1 MGIRHAKEAL
11 VGDDGDEIAPGK
23 DWPETRDEIADD
35 LERQARETMRVIR
48 ESAGELGTRVRQVLD
63 HAATLW
69 NQAGPGAPTTN
80 DRTSAISSA
89 HELRARALARR
100 WRTIDFLVDPELPD
114 GMVVGAIADAAAWRV
129 ELRERGETRILAEAT
144 EPYQGDRPVVLMP
157 TLPVWDYS
165 FPAVPE
171 IAAGER
177 RERLADSGMIG
188 ACLACNGTGHQACR
202 HCDGKGFVECPTC
215 HGRARVMCRRCRGRG
230 RIADPQAERQARA
243 SKSYLQVHAER
254 IATDAAGRLA
264 DLSERLRQE
273 YGVPL
278 PPSTDWMPTAP
289 ASGETIPCPDCIDGK
304 VACSC
309 GNGKLVCD
317 VCRGSGHAACAS
329 CGGSGRV
336 VRFREVVRRFDTRHS
351 SKVIP
356 ADGIAIAHLVD
367 VPALRRATGDVAW
380 EGSVEQ
386 LDERLDAGAPA
397 QVPGPVWRAA
407 QELAREH
414 VAREAAGEARDA
426 AQATG
431 GEAKAKGERR
441 VLSRQMRI
449 TRIPLTHVEYTF
461 AGYPFSFL
469 AVGYS
474 GTERFWAETFPPRW
488 SRVGRFFRAVMRD
501 LEDFG
506 GDFSKP
512 EIHGQADVA
521 VLDEYRARRASNG
534 AHNGAQH
541 VRIVEEPVTDQATDQ
556 AKDEVVAQ
564 EPGQEPGQER
574 GPAHPLDDSLD

>member
-1 MGIRHAKEAL
+1 MGIRRAKEAL
-11 VGDDGDEIAPGK
+11 VGDNGNEIAPGK
-23 DWPETRDEIADD
+23 EEPKDWPEARDAIADD

-48 ESAGELGTRVRQVLD
+48 ESAGDLGTRVRQVLD

-69 NQAGPGAPTTN
+69 NQAGPGAPTT
-80 DRTSAISSA
+80 TSTTSISPA
-89 HELRARALARR
+89 HELRARTLARR
-100 WRTIDFLVDPELPD
+100 WRTIDFLVDPELAD
-114 GMVVGAIADAAAWRV
+114 GMIVGAVEDAAAWRV
-129 ELRERGETRILAEAT
+129 ELRERGEMRVLAEVT
-144 EPYQGDRPVVLMP
+144 EPYRGDRPVVLAP
-157 TLPVWDYS
+157 TLPAWDYS

-188 ACLACNGTGHQACR
+188 ACLTCNGTGHQACR

-230 RIADPQAERQARA
+230 RIADSHAERQARA

-278 PPSTDWMPTAP
+278 PPSADWMPTAP
-289 ASGETIPCPDCIDGK
+289 ASGETIPCPDCIEGK
-304 VACSC
+304 VKCSC

-336 VRFREVVRRFDTRHS
+336 VRFREVVRRFDMRHS

-356 ADGIAIAHLVD
+356 ANDFAVSHLID
-367 VPALRRATGDVAW
+367 VAALRRATGDVAW
-380 EGSVEQ
+380 EGSIEQ
-386 LDERLDAGAPA
+386 LDASAPA
-397 QVPGPVWRAA
+397 SVPGSVWGAA

-414 VAREAAGEARDA
+414 VAHEAAAEA
-426 AQATG
+426 AQTARAAG
-431 GEAKAKGERR
+431 GEAKPKGERR
-441 VLSRQMRI
+441 VLARQMHI

-461 AGYPFSFL
+461 AGHPFAFL
-469 AVGYS
+469 AVGHS

-488 SRVGRFFRAVMRD
+488 SRVGRFFKAVMRD
-501 LEDFG
+501 LEDVG
-506 GDFSKP
+506 GDVSKP
-512 EIHGQADVA
+512 EIHGPADVA
-521 VLDEYRARRASNG
+521 VLDEYRARRASHET
-534 AHNGAQH
+534 HNGAQH
-541 VRIVEEPVTDQATDQ
+541 VRIVEEPVVAEPVADQQDQ
-556 AKDEVVAQ
+556 VVAQ
-564 EPGQEPGQER
+564 EPGREPGPA
-574 GPAHPLDDSLD
+574 GPPDESLD